1 MKHLIT
7 LCLML
12 ATTLI
17 YAQGDTT
24 AIEID
29 TIPTNLDVYEYTVTV
44 DTIFNP
50 VDSTTTYE
58 KRMIK
63 TKVMS
68 SAEWGNLVRYNER
81 LIVRMTNRLEQLEI
95 DLELAEDE
103 LQDLGED
110 KSLAVSI
117 QAEIDQTTARLASY
131 ELDLANLIGNESAI
145 KNKYKVEATKKEK
158 KKKKKK
164 DSN

>member
-7 LCLML
+7 ICLVMAMNL
-12 ATTLI
+12 SF
-17 YAQGDTT
+17 AQVDSI
-24 AIEID
+24 AVD

-50 VDSTTTYE
+50 VDSTTTYA
-58 KRMIK
+58 KRMVK

-103 LQDLGED
+103 LQDIGED

-117 QAEIDQTTARLASY
+117 QTEIDQTTDRLAQY
-131 ELDLANLIGNESAI
+131 EADLADLIDNEDAI
-145 KNKYKVEATKKEK
+145 KEKYKVEATKKEK
-158 KKKKKK
+158 KKKEKK
-164 DSN
+164 NQ

>member
-7 LCLML
+7 ICLML

-17 YAQGDTT
+17 YAQDTT

-50 VDSTTTYE
+50 EDSTTTYA
-58 KRMIK
+58 KRMVK

-81 LIVRMTNRLEQLEI
+81 LIVRMTNRLEQLEV
-95 DLELAEDE
+95 DLEIAEDV
-103 LQDLGED
+103 LQDIGED
-110 KSLAVSI
+110 KSLAVDI
-117 QAEIDQTTARLASY
+117 QTEIDQTTARLAQY
-131 ELDLANLIGNESAI
+131 EADLADLIDNEDAI
-145 KNKYKVEATKKEK
+145 KEKYKVEATKKEK
-158 KKKKKK
+158 KKKEKK
-164 DSN
+164 NQ

>member
-1 MKHLIT
+1 
-7 LCLML
+7 ML
-12 ATTLI
+12 ATILS
-17 YAQGDTT
+17 YAQDTT

-63 TKVMS
+63 TKIMS

-103 LQDLGED
+103 LLDAGED
-110 KSLAVSI
+110 KSLAVTI
-117 QAEIDQTTARLASY
+117 QTEIDQTAARLAQY
-131 ELDLANLIGNESAI
+131 VADLADLIANEDAI
-145 KNKYKVEATKKEK
+145 KDKYRVEATKKEK
-158 KKKKKK
+158 KKQDKEKEKG
-164 DSN
+164 